1 VTVLVL
7 VTVLA
12 ISAVSVVSALDA
24 PVVVAPASVSIS
36 VAVLISGAL
45 HALATRAHARAAL
58 RVVRA
63 VYAHLLVRAHLAL
76 GAIAV
81 LLAPDANVLLA
92 NSPVEAVAVIGALNA
107 LLLVA
112 HTVAIVVRITIVWL
126 QLVGTGASSDRD
138 NFGFD

>member
-1 VTVLVL
+1 MQYILVTVLVL

-45 HALATRAHARAAL
+45 HALAARAHSRAAL

-112 HTVAIVVRITIVWL
+112 HTVAIVV
-126 QLVGTGASSDRD
+126 S
-138 NFGFD
+138 